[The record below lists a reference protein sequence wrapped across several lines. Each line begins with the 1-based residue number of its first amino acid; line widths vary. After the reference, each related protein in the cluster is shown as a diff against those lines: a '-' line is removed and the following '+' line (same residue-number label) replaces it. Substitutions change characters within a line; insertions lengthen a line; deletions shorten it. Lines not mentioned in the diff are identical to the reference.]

1 MHERITSLR
10 ELEPKSSGRSSYQAI
25 LEAAAGLFEQFKAV
39 DITLRDIL
47 STSGVANQTLYNYF
61 PNGRDDV
68 AIVLM
73 DRIQQ
78 VMIHDFHL
86 LLERAGGQENTSV
99 AETIRMIAACLAGA
113 VFNPMKTRFA
123 YQASLYQYL
132 KTHGLLDITNHTK
145 EFEAAFQAAMV
156 SKHGNRFLKAD
167 LPRIVHLCVHFTREL
182 ATIALENPQY
192 PPDTLEANARMF
204 VRELLYTGMKDRE
217 AASSGVPVQGGAAPP
232 FAVPPARISEP
243 KRESIFNRIL
253 RRRKPK

>member
-10 ELEPKSSGRSSYQAI
+10 ELEPKTSGRSSYQAI

-47 STSGVANQTLYNYF
+47 NTSGVANQTLYNYF

-68 AIVLM
+68 AIVLK

-78 VMIHDFHL
+78 VMTHDFHR
-86 LLERAGGQENTSV
+86 LLEGSGRQENTP
-99 AETIRMIAACLAGA
+99 AEDAIRTIAACLAGA
-113 VFNPMKTRFA
+113 VFNPLKTRFA
-123 YQASLYQYL
+123 YQASLHQYL
-132 KTHGLLDITNHTK
+132 KTHGLLGIANHTK
-145 EFEAAFQAAMV
+145 EFEAAFQGSVV
-156 SKHGNRFLKAD
+156 SGYGNRFSKAD

-182 ATIALENPQY
+182 AMIALENPQY
-192 PPDTLEANARMF
+192 PPDALEANARMF
-204 VRELLYTGMKDRE
+204 VRELLRTGMKDRE
-217 AASSGVPVQGGAAPP
+217 AASSGILLQGGAAPP
-232 FAVPPARISEP
+232 FAIPPARISEP

>member
-47 STSGVANQTLYNYF
+47 NTSGVANQTLYNYF

-68 AIVLM
+68 AIVLQ

-78 VMIHDFHL
+78 VMIHDFHQ
-86 LLERAGGQENTSV
+86 LLESSGKGEDTSAEEAIRAT
-99 AETIRMIAACLAGA
+99 AACLAGA
-113 VFNPMKTRFA
+113 VFNPLKARFT
-123 YQASLYQYL
+123 YQTSLHQYL
-132 KTHGLLDITNHTK
+132 KTHGLLDIANHTK
-145 EFEAAFQAAMV
+145 EFETAFQAALTAR
-156 SKHGNRFLKAD
+156 HGNRFSKAD

-182 ATIALENPQY
+182 VAIALENPQY
-192 PPDTLEANARMF
+192 PPDVLEANARMF
-204 VRELLYTGMKDRE
+204 VRDLLHSGMKDRE
-217 AASSGVPVQGGAAPP
+217 AMSSGILLKGGAAAP
-232 FAVPPARISEP
+232 FEVPPARISEP